1 MAQCFLH
8 GNGGSNPL
16 NFKVVGN
23 PQPTNPRENTI
34 WIDTDTK
41 ITGYQFSAEYQGKNL
56 LKNTATSQTI
66 NGVTFTVNADG
77 SVTANGTA
85 SENTWLGIVVYL
97 EPNTT
102 YTVSGCPKDGSYET
116 YCVQLM
122 DTTDWVSVSEYGN
135 GANFTTSGVTRH
147 EFRMRIGANATVS
160 NITFYPMIRLASE
173 TDAAWEP
180 YGGAQEGA
188 VWIKTGVFSSGAF
201 NALKKNGI
209 QVYPISAKQYIGG
222 AWVDR
227 TAKIYQG
234 GEWHDWMFDLY
245 VDGSE
250 WETRALK
257 PSSGWPH
264 VYTPTVTKNTDGS
277 TTVSL
282 TVSGEGGG
290 GVWELKNDI
299 DVTNYKSLCIKC
311 KVSLPSRTDA
321 GVCAHL
327 AVMHRSTSYW
337 ETDAAAIRTLPSANN
352 ITTYEL
358 DIASLDGAYDIA
370 VCCRWNGAWL
380 GTGTVAVTVYDI
392 YLI

>member
-1 MAQCFLH
+1 MECFLVK
-8 GNGGSNPL
+8 NGGGAPL

-34 WIDTDTK
+34 WINTDTAV
-41 ITGYQFSAEYQGKNL
+41 TGYVFSAAAPSSPTQG
-56 LKNTATSQTI
+56 
-66 NGVTFTVNADG
+66 
-77 SVTANGTA
+77 
-85 SENTWLGIVVYL
+85 
-97 EPNTT
+97 
-102 YTVSGCPKDGSYET
+102 
-116 YCVQLM
+116 M
-122 DTTDWVSVSEYGN
+122 
-135 GANFTTSGVTRH
+135 
-147 EFRMRIGANATVS
+147 
-160 NITFYPMIRLASE
+160 
-173 TDAAWEP
+173 
-180 YGGAQEGA
+180 
-188 VWIKTGVFSSGAF
+188 VWIAVGTSSPVEF

-209 QVYPISAKQYIGG
+209 QVYPISAKQYVSG
-222 AWVDR
+222 AWVGR

-337 ETDAAAIRTLPSANN
+337 ETDAAAIRTLPSENN